1 MAIRMTGMVSGL
13 DTDSIVK
20 ELVSAYSTK
29 KEKYKKEQTKL
40 GWKQEIWKDLNKE
53 VNTFYKSVGNLRF
66 EGGYSTK
73 KTTSSDTAKAT
84 VSAGSNAVTGTQKLH
99 VLSTAQSGYL
109 TGGKITASD
118 SSAKVTSST
127 KLSELG
133 FTEDETAL
141 KFIAKD
147 KDGKDISADIKLS
160 KDSTISDA
168 VKALRDVGLN
178 ASFDE
183 NNGRIFLSSSD
194 TDSIVKE
201 LVSAYS
207 TKKEKYEKEQTKLG
221 WKQEIWKSLNK
232 EVNSFYKSAGNLRFD
247 SGYNTK
253 KTTSSDSTKATVSAS
268 GNATVGT
275 QKLHVLSTAQSG
287 YLTGAEIKT
296 TANEKVTTSTKLSD
310 LGVTA
315 DEITF
320 NVGPANNSASGT
332 TKQIKVGKDSTISD
346 VVNQLKDAGLNANFD
361 AGNGRFYLSSSDSGY
376 ATDFNITADSSDTNS
391 TTLLNA
397 LGLGNTA
404 KKLDGSDA
412 VIVLNGVKYTS
423 TTNNF
428 SINGLSISV
437 NGVTDKVDDL
447 ENVDVDA
454 LDDSKAVSIST
465 TTDTQGI
472 YDKIKDFLTSY
483 NNIINKMTK
492 LYNADSAKNYEPLTD
507 DEKSQM
513 SDSEVEKWETKI
525 KDSLLRRDS
534 NLSTIMNAMTTSMT
548 KAISINGKNYSLSS
562 FGISTLGYMN
572 SAENEQNAYHIDGDE
587 DDENTSGNK
596 DKLMAALS
604 SDPDTVID
612 FMKQLSTNLYTAIDK
627 QMQSNSLR
635 SRYSIYNDKE
645 MTSQY
650 TSYTKTIA
658 EWETKISDKEDYYYK
673 KFSKMET
680 ALSKL
685 NSQTSSLSGM
695 FSS

>member
-1 MAIRMTGMVSGL
+1 MPIRMTGMVSGL

-183 NNGRIFLSSSD
+183 NNGRIFLSSS
-194 TDSIVKE
+194 
-201 LVSAYS
+201 A
-207 TKKEKYEKEQTKLG
+207 
-221 WKQEIWKSLNK
+221 
-232 EVNSFYKSAGNLRFD
+232 
-247 SGYNTK
+247 
-253 KTTSSDSTKATVSAS
+253 
-268 GNATVGT
+268 
-275 QKLHVLSTAQSG
+275 
-287 YLTGAEIKT
+287 TGA
-296 TANEKVTTSTKLSD
+296 S
-310 LGVTA
+310 
-315 DEITF
+315 
-320 NVGPANNSASGT
+320 
-332 TKQIKVGKDSTISD
+332 
-346 VVNQLKDAGLNANFD
+346 
-361 AGNGRFYLSSSDSGY
+361 
-376 ATDFNITADSSDTNS
+376 TDFSLKS
-391 TTLLNA
+391 
-397 LGLGNTA
+397 
-404 KKLDGSDA
+404 DGSDA
-412 VIVLNGVKYTS
+412 SKNLLNTLALNTDASEVTEASKRATKIDGSDAAIVLNGVVYTS
-423 TTNNF
+423 SSNNF

-437 NGVTDKVDDL
+437 NAVTDSVDL
-447 ENVDVDA
+447 
-454 LDDSKAVSIST
+454 SKAKTNGSLDADKISDMLVNTPLNDSEAISIT
-465 TTDTQGI
+465 TSTDTQGI
-472 YDKIKDFLTSY
+472 YDKIKDFITSY

-492 LYNADSAKNYEPLTD
+492 LYNADSAGNYEPLTD
-507 DEKSQM
+507 DEKSEM
-513 SDSEVEKWETKI
+513 SDSEIEKWETKI

-534 NLSTIMNAMTTSMT
+534 TLSTVMSAMTTAMSGGAT
-548 KAISINGKNYSLSS
+548 VNGKTYFLSN

-572 SAENEQNAYHIDGDE
+572 AAENEQNAYHIDGDE
-587 DDENTSGNK
+587 DDENTSGNT
-596 DKLMAALS
+596 DKLMTALN
-604 SDPDTVID
+604 SDPDTVMD
-612 FMKQLSTNLYTAIDK
+612 FMKQMATNLYNAIDK
-627 QMQSNSLR
+627 QMTSTTLR
-635 SRYSIYNDKE
+635 SKYSIYNDKE
-645 MTSQY
+645 MTTQY
-650 TSYTKTIA
+650 KNYTKTIK

-673 KFSKMET
+673 KFSSMES

-685 NSQTSSLSGM
+685 NSQTSSLSGLIG
-695 FSS
+695 SN

>member
-1 MAIRMTGMVSGL
+1 MPIRVTGMVSGL

-29 KEKYKKEQTKL
+29 KEKYEKERTKL

-183 NNGRIFLSSSD
+183 NNGRIFLSSS
-194 TDSIVKE
+194 
-201 LVSAYS
+201 A
-207 TKKEKYEKEQTKLG
+207 
-221 WKQEIWKSLNK
+221 
-232 EVNSFYKSAGNLRFD
+232 
-247 SGYNTK
+247 
-253 KTTSSDSTKATVSAS
+253 
-268 GNATVGT
+268 
-275 QKLHVLSTAQSG
+275 
-287 YLTGAEIKT
+287 TGA
-296 TANEKVTTSTKLSD
+296 S
-310 LGVTA
+310 
-315 DEITF
+315 
-320 NVGPANNSASGT
+320 
-332 TKQIKVGKDSTISD
+332 
-346 VVNQLKDAGLNANFD
+346 
-361 AGNGRFYLSSSDSGY
+361 
-376 ATDFNITADSSDTNS
+376 TDFSLKS
-391 TTLLNA
+391 
-397 LGLGNTA
+397 
-404 KKLDGSDA
+404 DGSDA
-412 VIVLNGVKYTS
+412 SKNSLNTLALNTDASEVTEASKRATKIDGSDAAIVLNGVVYTS
-423 TTNNF
+423 SSNNF

-437 NGVTDKVDDL
+437 NAVTDSVDL
-447 ENVDVDA
+447 
-454 LDDSKAVSIST
+454 SKAKTNGSLDADKISDMLANTPLNDSEAISIT
-465 TTDTQGI
+465 TSTDTQGI
-472 YDKIKDFLTSY
+472 YDKIKDFITGY

-492 LYNADSAKNYEPLTD
+492 LYNADSAGNYEPLTD
-507 DEKSQM
+507 DEKSEM
-513 SDSEVEKWETKI
+513 SDSEIEKWETKI

-534 NLSTIMNAMTTSMT
+534 TLSTVKSAMTTAMSGGAT
-548 KAISINGKNYSLSS
+548 VNGKTYFLSN

-572 SAENEQNAYHIDGDE
+572 AAENEQNAYHIDGDE
-587 DDENTSGNK
+587 DDENTSGNT
-596 DKLMAALS
+596 DKLMTALN
-604 SDPDTVID
+604 SDPDTVMD
-612 FMKQLSTNLYTAIDK
+612 FMKRMATNLYNAIDK
-627 QMQSNSLR
+627 QMTRTTLR
-635 SRYSIYNDKE
+635 SKYSIYNDKE
-645 MTSQY
+645 MTTQY
-650 TSYTKTIA
+650 KNYTTTIK

-673 KFSKMET
+673 KFSSMES

-685 NSQTSSLSGM
+685 NSQTSSLSGL
-695 FSS
+695 FGSN

>member
-1 MAIRMTGMVSGL
+1 MPIRMTGMVSGL
-13 DTDSIVK
+13 
-20 ELVSAYSTK
+20 
-29 KEKYKKEQTKL
+29 
-40 GWKQEIWKDLNKE
+40 
-53 VNTFYKSVGNLRF
+53 
-66 EGGYSTK
+66 
-73 KTTSSDTAKAT
+73 
-84 VSAGSNAVTGTQKLH
+84 
-99 VLSTAQSGYL
+99 
-109 TGGKITASD
+109 
-118 SSAKVTSST
+118 
-127 KLSELG
+127 
-133 FTEDETAL
+133 
-141 KFIAKD
+141 
-147 KDGKDISADIKLS
+147 
-160 KDSTISDA
+160 
-168 VKALRDVGLN
+168 
-178 ASFDE
+178 
-183 NNGRIFLSSSD
+183 D

-232 EVNSFYKSAGNLRFD
+232 EVNSFYKSVGNLRFD

-296 TANEKVTTSTKLSD
+296 AANEKVTTSTKLSD

-320 NVGPANNSASGT
+320 HVGPANNSASGT

-361 AGNGRFYLSSSDSGY
+361 AGNRRFYLSSSDSGY

-397 LGLGNTA
+397 LGLGKTA
-404 KKLDGSDA
+404 KKIDGSDA

-447 ENVDVDA
+447 EKVDVDA

-472 YDKIKDFLTSY
+472 YDKIKNFLTSY

-548 KAISINGKNYSLSS
+548 KAISINGKNYSLSN

-627 QMQSNSLR
+627 QMQRNSLR

>member
-29 KEKYKKEQTKL
+29 KEKYEKEQTKL

-141 KFIAKD
+141 KFIEKD

-183 NNGRIFLSSSD
+183 NNGRIFLSSS
-194 TDSIVKE
+194 
-201 LVSAYS
+201 A
-207 TKKEKYEKEQTKLG
+207 
-221 WKQEIWKSLNK
+221 
-232 EVNSFYKSAGNLRFD
+232 
-247 SGYNTK
+247 
-253 KTTSSDSTKATVSAS
+253 
-268 GNATVGT
+268 
-275 QKLHVLSTAQSG
+275 
-287 YLTGAEIKT
+287 TGA
-296 TANEKVTTSTKLSD
+296 S
-310 LGVTA
+310 
-315 DEITF
+315 
-320 NVGPANNSASGT
+320 
-332 TKQIKVGKDSTISD
+332 
-346 VVNQLKDAGLNANFD
+346 
-361 AGNGRFYLSSSDSGY
+361 
-376 ATDFNITADSSDTNS
+376 TDFSLKS
-391 TTLLNA
+391 
-397 LGLGNTA
+397 
-404 KKLDGSDA
+404 DGSDA
-412 VIVLNGVKYTS
+412 SKNLLNTLALNTDASEVTEASKRATKIDGSDAAIVLNGVVYTS
-423 TTNNF
+423 SSNNF

-437 NGVTDKVDDL
+437 NAVTDSVDL
-447 ENVDVDA
+447 
-454 LDDSKAVSIST
+454 SKAKTNGSLDADKISDMLVNTPLNDSEAISIT
-465 TTDTQGI
+465 TSTDTQGI
-472 YDKIKDFLTSY
+472 YDKIKDFITSY

-492 LYNADSAKNYEPLTD
+492 LYNADSAGNYEPLTD
-507 DEKSQM
+507 DEKSEM
-513 SDSEVEKWETKI
+513 SDSEIEKWETKI

-534 NLSTIMNAMTTSMT
+534 TLSTVMSAMTTAMSGGAT
-548 KAISINGKNYSLSS
+548 VNGKTYFLSN

-572 SAENEQNAYHIDGDE
+572 AAENEQNAYHIDGDE
-587 DDENTSGNK
+587 DDENTSGNT
-596 DKLMAALS
+596 DKLMTALN
-604 SDPDTVID
+604 SDPDTVMD
-612 FMKQLSTNLYTAIDK
+612 FMKQMATNLYNAIDK
-627 QMQSNSLR
+627 QMTSTTLR
-635 SRYSIYNDKE
+635 SKYSIYNDKE
-645 MTSQY
+645 MTTQY
-650 TSYTKTIA
+650 KNYTTTIK

-673 KFSKMET
+673 KFSSMES

-685 NSQTSSLSGM
+685 NSQTSSLSGL
-695 FSS
+695 FGSN

>member
-29 KEKYKKEQTKL
+29 KEKYEKEQTKL

-66 EGGYSTK
+66 AGGYSTK
-73 KTTSSDTAKAT
+73 KTTSSDTTKAT

-183 NNGRIFLSSSD
+183 NNGRIFLSSS
-194 TDSIVKE
+194 
-201 LVSAYS
+201 A
-207 TKKEKYEKEQTKLG
+207 
-221 WKQEIWKSLNK
+221 
-232 EVNSFYKSAGNLRFD
+232 
-247 SGYNTK
+247 
-253 KTTSSDSTKATVSAS
+253 
-268 GNATVGT
+268 
-275 QKLHVLSTAQSG
+275 
-287 YLTGAEIKT
+287 TGA
-296 TANEKVTTSTKLSD
+296 S
-310 LGVTA
+310 
-315 DEITF
+315 
-320 NVGPANNSASGT
+320 
-332 TKQIKVGKDSTISD
+332 
-346 VVNQLKDAGLNANFD
+346 
-361 AGNGRFYLSSSDSGY
+361 
-376 ATDFNITADSSDTNS
+376 TDFSLKS
-391 TTLLNA
+391 
-397 LGLGNTA
+397 
-404 KKLDGSDA
+404 DGSDA
-412 VIVLNGVKYTS
+412 SKNLLNTLALNTDASEVTEASKRATKIDGSDAAIVLNGVVYTS
-423 TTNNF
+423 SSNNF

-447 ENVDVDA
+447 KNVDVDA

-507 DEKSQM
+507 DEKSEM
-513 SDSEVEKWETKI
+513 SDSEIEKWETKI

-534 NLSTIMNAMTTSMT
+534 TLSTVMSAMTTAMSGGAT
-548 KAISINGKNYSLSS
+548 VNGKTYFLSN

-572 SAENEQNAYHIDGDE
+572 AAENEQNAYHIDGDE
-587 DDENTSGNK
+587 DDENTSGNT
-596 DKLMAALS
+596 DKLMTALN
-604 SDPDTVID
+604 SDPDTVMD
-612 FMKQLSTNLYTAIDK
+612 FMKQMATNLYNAIDK
-627 QMQSNSLR
+627 QMTSTTLR
-635 SRYSIYNDKE
+635 SKYSIYNDKE
-645 MTSQY
+645 MTTQY
-650 TSYTKTIA
+650 KNYTTTIK

-673 KFSKMET
+673 KFSSMES
-680 ALSKL
+680 ALSKF
-685 NSQTSSLSGM
+685 NSQTSSLSGLIG
-695 FSS
+695 SN

>member
-13 DTDSIVK
+13 
-20 ELVSAYSTK
+20 
-29 KEKYKKEQTKL
+29 
-40 GWKQEIWKDLNKE
+40 
-53 VNTFYKSVGNLRF
+53 
-66 EGGYSTK
+66 
-73 KTTSSDTAKAT
+73 
-84 VSAGSNAVTGTQKLH
+84 
-99 VLSTAQSGYL
+99 
-109 TGGKITASD
+109 
-118 SSAKVTSST
+118 
-127 KLSELG
+127 
-133 FTEDETAL
+133 
-141 KFIAKD
+141 
-147 KDGKDISADIKLS
+147 
-160 KDSTISDA
+160 
-168 VKALRDVGLN
+168 
-178 ASFDE
+178 
-183 NNGRIFLSSSD
+183 D

-232 EVNSFYKSAGNLRFD
+232 EVNSFYKSVGNLRFD

-320 NVGPANNSASGT
+320 NVEPANNSASGT

-346 VVNQLKDAGLNANFD
+346 VVSQLKDAGLNANFD

-404 KKLDGSDA
+404 KKINGSDA

-428 SINGLSISV
+428 SVNGLSISV

-447 ENVDVDA
+447 ENVNVDA

-548 KAISINGKNYSLSS
+548 KAISINGKNYALSS

-572 SAENEQNAYHIDGDE
+572 AAENEQNAYHIDGDE
-587 DDENTSGNK
+587 DDENTSGNT

>member
-1 MAIRMTGMVSGL
+1 MPIRMTGMVSGL

-73 KTTSSDTAKAT
+73 KTTSSDTTKAT

-183 NNGRIFLSSSD
+183 NNGRIFLSSS
-194 TDSIVKE
+194 
-201 LVSAYS
+201 A
-207 TKKEKYEKEQTKLG
+207 
-221 WKQEIWKSLNK
+221 
-232 EVNSFYKSAGNLRFD
+232 
-247 SGYNTK
+247 
-253 KTTSSDSTKATVSAS
+253 
-268 GNATVGT
+268 
-275 QKLHVLSTAQSG
+275 
-287 YLTGAEIKT
+287 TGA
-296 TANEKVTTSTKLSD
+296 S
-310 LGVTA
+310 
-315 DEITF
+315 
-320 NVGPANNSASGT
+320 
-332 TKQIKVGKDSTISD
+332 
-346 VVNQLKDAGLNANFD
+346 
-361 AGNGRFYLSSSDSGY
+361 
-376 ATDFNITADSSDTNS
+376 TDFSLKS
-391 TTLLNA
+391 
-397 LGLGNTA
+397 
-404 KKLDGSDA
+404 DGSDA
-412 VIVLNGVKYTS
+412 SKNLLNTLALNTDTSEVTEASKRATKIDGSDAAIVLNGVVYTS
-423 TTNNF
+423 SSNNF

-437 NGVTDKVDDL
+437 NAVTDSVDL
-447 ENVDVDA
+447 
-454 LDDSKAVSIST
+454 SKAKTNGSLDADKISDMLVNTPLNDSEAISIT
-465 TTDTQGI
+465 TSTDTQGI
-472 YDKIKDFLTSY
+472 YDKIKDFITSY

-492 LYNADSAKNYEPLTD
+492 LYNADSAGNYEPLTD
-507 DEKSQM
+507 DEKSEM
-513 SDSEVEKWETKI
+513 SDSEIEKWETKI

-534 NLSTIMNAMTTSMT
+534 TLSTVMSAMTTAMSGGAT
-548 KAISINGKNYSLSS
+548 VNGKTYFLSN

-572 SAENEQNAYHIDGDE
+572 AAENEQNAYHIDGDE
-587 DDENTSGNK
+587 DDENTSGNT
-596 DKLMAALS
+596 DKLMTALN
-604 SDPDTVID
+604 SDPDTVMD
-612 FMKQLSTNLYTAIDK
+612 FMKQMATNLYNAIDK
-627 QMQSNSLR
+627 QMTSTTLR
-635 SRYSIYNDKE
+635 SKYSIYNDKE
-645 MTSQY
+645 MTTQY
-650 TSYTKTIA
+650 KNYTTTIK

-673 KFSKMET
+673 KFSSMES

-685 NSQTSSLSGM
+685 NSQTSSLSGL
-695 FSS
+695 FGSN

>member
-1 MAIRMTGMVSGL
+1 MPIRMTGMVSGL

-183 NNGRIFLSSSD
+183 NNGRIFLSSS
-194 TDSIVKE
+194 
-201 LVSAYS
+201 A
-207 TKKEKYEKEQTKLG
+207 
-221 WKQEIWKSLNK
+221 
-232 EVNSFYKSAGNLRFD
+232 
-247 SGYNTK
+247 
-253 KTTSSDSTKATVSAS
+253 
-268 GNATVGT
+268 
-275 QKLHVLSTAQSG
+275 
-287 YLTGAEIKT
+287 TGA
-296 TANEKVTTSTKLSD
+296 S
-310 LGVTA
+310 
-315 DEITF
+315 
-320 NVGPANNSASGT
+320 
-332 TKQIKVGKDSTISD
+332 
-346 VVNQLKDAGLNANFD
+346 
-361 AGNGRFYLSSSDSGY
+361 
-376 ATDFNITADSSDTNS
+376 TDFSLKSDGSDTSKN
-391 TTLLNA
+391 LLNTLA
-397 LGLGNTA
+397 LNTDA
-404 KKLDGSDA
+404 SEVTEASKRATKIDGSDA
-412 VIVLNGVKYTS
+412 AIVLNGVVYTS
-423 TTNNF
+423 SSNNF

-437 NGVTDKVDDL
+437 NAVTDSVDL
-447 ENVDVDA
+447 
-454 LDDSKAVSIST
+454 SKAKTNGSLDADKISDMLVNTPLNDSEAISIT
-465 TTDTQGI
+465 TSTDTQGI
-472 YDKIKDFLTSY
+472 YDKIKDFITSY

-492 LYNADSAKNYEPLTD
+492 LYNADSAGNYEPLTD
-507 DEKSQM
+507 DEKSEM
-513 SDSEVEKWETKI
+513 SDSEIEKWETKI

-534 NLSTIMNAMTTSMT
+534 TLSTVMSAMTTAMSGGAT
-548 KAISINGKNYSLSS
+548 VNGKTYFLSN

-572 SAENEQNAYHIDGDE
+572 AAENEQNAYHIDGDE
-587 DDENTSGNK
+587 DDENTSGNT
-596 DKLMAALS
+596 DKLMTALN
-604 SDPDTVID
+604 SDPDTVMD
-612 FMKQLSTNLYTAIDK
+612 FMKQMATNLYNAIDK
-627 QMQSNSLR
+627 QMTSTTLR
-635 SRYSIYNDKE
+635 SKYSIYNDKE
-645 MTSQY
+645 MTTQY
-650 TSYTKTIA
+650 KNYTTTIK
-658 EWETKISDKEDYYYK
+658 EWETKISNKEDYYYK
-673 KFSKMET
+673 KFSSMES

-685 NSQTSSLSGM
+685 NSQTSSLSGLIG
-695 FSS
+695 SN

>member
-1 MAIRMTGMVSGL
+1 MAMEAIKGAGMTYQGSVSSAESQPKTDSAVKAAETDATEKGIVSENIKQAGEENVNTSQGADQRNTNAQIKKAVDEVNKKAVNSEAIFGIHEATNRVTIKIIDKDTKKVLKEIPPEKTLDMIAKVWELAGLMVDEKRKKRGGKIMPIRMTGMVSGL
-13 DTDSIVK
+13 
-20 ELVSAYSTK
+20 
-29 KEKYKKEQTKL
+29 
-40 GWKQEIWKDLNKE
+40 
-53 VNTFYKSVGNLRF
+53 
-66 EGGYSTK
+66 
-73 KTTSSDTAKAT
+73 
-84 VSAGSNAVTGTQKLH
+84 
-99 VLSTAQSGYL
+99 
-109 TGGKITASD
+109 
-118 SSAKVTSST
+118 
-127 KLSELG
+127 
-133 FTEDETAL
+133 
-141 KFIAKD
+141 
-147 KDGKDISADIKLS
+147 
-160 KDSTISDA
+160 
-168 VKALRDVGLN
+168 
-178 ASFDE
+178 
-183 NNGRIFLSSSD
+183 D

-232 EVNSFYKSAGNLRFD
+232 EVNSFYKSVGNLRFD

-296 TANEKVTTSTKLSD
+296 AANEKVTTSTKLSD

-397 LGLGNTA
+397 LGLGDTA
-404 KKLDGSDA
+404 KKIDGSDA

-447 ENVDVDA
+447 KNVDVDA

>member
-1 MAIRMTGMVSGL
+1 MPIRMTGMVSGL

-29 KEKYKKEQTKL
+29 KEKYEKEQTKL
-40 GWKQEIWKDLNKE
+40 GWKQEIWKSLNKE
-53 VNTFYKSVGNLRF
+53 VNSFYKSVGNLRF
-66 EGGYSTK
+66 DSGYNTK
-73 KTTSSDTAKAT
+73 KTTSSDSTKAT
-84 VSAGSNAVTGTQKLH
+84 VSASGNATVGTQKLH

-147 KDGKDISADIKLS
+147 KDGKDISTDIKLS

-183 NNGRIFLSSSD
+183 NNGRIFLSSS
-194 TDSIVKE
+194 
-201 LVSAYS
+201 A
-207 TKKEKYEKEQTKLG
+207 
-221 WKQEIWKSLNK
+221 
-232 EVNSFYKSAGNLRFD
+232 
-247 SGYNTK
+247 
-253 KTTSSDSTKATVSAS
+253 
-268 GNATVGT
+268 
-275 QKLHVLSTAQSG
+275 
-287 YLTGAEIKT
+287 TGA
-296 TANEKVTTSTKLSD
+296 S
-310 LGVTA
+310 
-315 DEITF
+315 
-320 NVGPANNSASGT
+320 
-332 TKQIKVGKDSTISD
+332 
-346 VVNQLKDAGLNANFD
+346 
-361 AGNGRFYLSSSDSGY
+361 
-376 ATDFNITADSSDTNS
+376 TDFSLKS
-391 TTLLNA
+391 
-397 LGLGNTA
+397 
-404 KKLDGSDA
+404 DGSDA
-412 VIVLNGVKYTS
+412 SKNLLNTLALNTDASEVTEASKRATKIDGSDAAIVLNGVVYTS
-423 TTNNF
+423 SSNNF

-437 NGVTDKVDDL
+437 NAVTDSVDL
-447 ENVDVDA
+447 
-454 LDDSKAVSIST
+454 SKAKTNGSLDADKISDMLANTPLNDSEAISIT
-465 TTDTQGI
+465 TSTDTQGI

-587 DDENTSGNK
+587 DDENTSGNT
-596 DKLMAALS
+596 DKLMTALN
-604 SDPDTVID
+604 SDPDTVMD
-612 FMKQLSTNLYTAIDK
+612 FMKQMATNLYNAIDK
-627 QMQSNSLR
+627 QMTRTTLR
-635 SRYSIYNDKE
+635 SKYSIYNDKE
-645 MTSQY
+645 MTTQY
-650 TSYTKTIA
+650 KNYTTTIK

-673 KFSKMET
+673 KFSSMES

-685 NSQTSSLSGM
+685 NSQTSSLSGL
-695 FSS
+695 FGSN

>member
-29 KEKYKKEQTKL
+29 KEKYEKEQTKL

-183 NNGRIFLSSSD
+183 NNGRIFLSSS
-194 TDSIVKE
+194 
-201 LVSAYS
+201 A
-207 TKKEKYEKEQTKLG
+207 
-221 WKQEIWKSLNK
+221 
-232 EVNSFYKSAGNLRFD
+232 
-247 SGYNTK
+247 
-253 KTTSSDSTKATVSAS
+253 
-268 GNATVGT
+268 
-275 QKLHVLSTAQSG
+275 
-287 YLTGAEIKT
+287 TGA
-296 TANEKVTTSTKLSD
+296 S
-310 LGVTA
+310 
-315 DEITF
+315 
-320 NVGPANNSASGT
+320 
-332 TKQIKVGKDSTISD
+332 
-346 VVNQLKDAGLNANFD
+346 
-361 AGNGRFYLSSSDSGY
+361 
-376 ATDFNITADSSDTNS
+376 TDFSLKS
-391 TTLLNA
+391 
-397 LGLGNTA
+397 
-404 KKLDGSDA
+404 DGSDA
-412 VIVLNGVKYTS
+412 SKNLLNTLALNTDASEVTEASKRATKIDGSDAAIVLNGVVYTS
-423 TTNNF
+423 SSNNF

-437 NGVTDKVDDL
+437 NAVTDSVDL
-447 ENVDVDA
+447 
-454 LDDSKAVSIST
+454 SKAKTNGSLDADKISDMLVNTPLNDSEAISIT
-465 TTDTQGI
+465 TSTDTQGI
-472 YDKIKDFLTSY
+472 YDKIKDFITSY

-492 LYNADSAKNYEPLTD
+492 LYNADSAGNYEPLTD
-507 DEKSQM
+507 DEKSEM
-513 SDSEVEKWETKI
+513 SDSEIEKWETKI

-534 NLSTIMNAMTTSMT
+534 TLSTVMSAMTTAMSGGAT
-548 KAISINGKNYSLSS
+548 VNGKTYFLSN

-572 SAENEQNAYHIDGDE
+572 AAENEQNAYHIDGDE
-587 DDENTSGNK
+587 DDENTSGNT
-596 DKLMAALS
+596 DKLMTALN
-604 SDPDTVID
+604 SDPDTVMD
-612 FMKQLSTNLYTAIDK
+612 FMKQMATNLYNAIDK
-627 QMQSNSLR
+627 QMTSTTLR
-635 SRYSIYNDKE
+635 SKYSIYNDKE
-645 MTSQY
+645 MTTQY
-650 TSYTKTIA
+650 KNYTTTIK

-673 KFSKMET
+673 KFSSMES

-685 NSQTSSLSGM
+685 NSQTSSLSGL
-695 FSS
+695 FGSN

>member
-1 MAIRMTGMVSGL
+1 MPIRMTGMVSGL

-29 KEKYKKEQTKL
+29 KEKYVKEQTKL
-40 GWKQEIWKDLNKE
+40 GWKQD
-53 VNTFYKSVGNLRF
+53 
-66 EGGYSTK
+66 
-73 KTTSSDTAKAT
+73 
-84 VSAGSNAVTGTQKLH
+84 
-99 VLSTAQSGYL
+99 
-109 TGGKITASD
+109 
-118 SSAKVTSST
+118 
-127 KLSELG
+127 
-133 FTEDETAL
+133 
-141 KFIAKD
+141 
-147 KDGKDISADIKLS
+147 
-160 KDSTISDA
+160 
-168 VKALRDVGLN
+168 
-178 ASFDE
+178 
-183 NNGRIFLSSSD
+183 
-194 TDSIVKE
+194 
-201 LVSAYS
+201 
-207 TKKEKYEKEQTKLG
+207 
-221 WKQEIWKSLNK
+221 IWKSLNK
-232 EVNSFYKSAGNLRFD
+232 EVNSFYKSVGNLRFD

-268 GNATVGT
+268 GNAVVGT

-287 YLTGAEIKT
+287 YLTGGKIT
-296 TANEKVTTSTKLSD
+296 MPDDSDVTTSTKLSD
-310 LGVTA
+310 LGITA
-315 DEITF
+315 DEVTF
-320 NVGPANNSASGT
+320 NVNT
-332 TKQIKVGKDSTISD
+332 KDETKQIKVGKDSTISD
-346 VVNQLKDAGLNANFD
+346 VVNQLKEAGLNANFD
-361 AGNGRFYLSSSDSGY
+361 AGNGRFYLSSSDSGI
-376 ATDFNITADSSDTNS
+376 ATDFNITADDNDKTNS
-391 TTLLNA
+391 EALLST
-397 LGLGNTA
+397 LGLSDDKA
-404 KKLDGSDA
+404 KKIDGSDA

-428 SINGLSISV
+428 SVNGLSISV
-437 NGVTDKVDDL
+437 NGVTDKVDDID
-447 ENVDVDA
+447 NVDVDA

-465 TTDTQGI
+465 TTDTQGL

-513 SDSEVEKWETKI
+513 SDTEVEKWETKI

-534 NLSTIMNAMTTSMT
+534 SLSTIMNAMTTSMST
-548 KAISINGKNYSLSS
+548 AISVNGKNYSLSS

-572 SAENEQNAYHIDGDE
+572 AAENEQNAYHIDGDE

-658 EWETKISDKEDYYYK
+658 EWETKISEKEDYYYK

-685 NSQTSSLSGM
+685 NSQTGSLSSM
-695 FSS
+695 FGS

>member
-1 MAIRMTGMVSGL
+1 MPIRMTGMVSGL

-29 KEKYKKEQTKL
+29 KEKYVKEQTKL
-40 GWKQEIWKDLNKE
+40 GWKQDIWKSLNKE
-53 VNTFYKSVGNLRF
+53 VNSFYKSVGNLRF
-66 EGGYSTK
+66 DSGYNTK
-73 KTTSSDTAKAT
+73 KTTSSDTTKAT
-84 VSAGSNAVTGTQKLH
+84 VSATGNAVVGTQKLH

-109 TGGKITASD
+109 TGGKITMPDDSD
-118 SSAKVTSST
+118 
-127 KLSELG
+127 
-133 FTEDETAL
+133 
-141 KFIAKD
+141 
-147 KDGKDISADIKLS
+147 
-160 KDSTISDA
+160 
-168 VKALRDVGLN
+168 
-178 ASFDE
+178 
-183 NNGRIFLSSSD
+183 
-194 TDSIVKE
+194 
-201 LVSAYS
+201 
-207 TKKEKYEKEQTKLG
+207 
-221 WKQEIWKSLNK
+221 
-232 EVNSFYKSAGNLRFD
+232 
-247 SGYNTK
+247 
-253 KTTSSDSTKATVSAS
+253 
-268 GNATVGT
+268 
-275 QKLHVLSTAQSG
+275 
-287 YLTGAEIKT
+287 
-296 TANEKVTTSTKLSD
+296 VTTSTKLSD
-310 LGVTA
+310 LGITA
-315 DEITF
+315 DEVTF
-320 NVGPANNSASGT
+320 NVNT
-332 TKQIKVGKDSTISD
+332 KDETKQIKVGKDSTISD
-346 VVNQLKDAGLNANFD
+346 VVNQLKEAGLNANFD
-361 AGNGRFYLSSSDSGY
+361 AGNGRFYLSSSDSGI
-376 ATDFNITADSSDTNS
+376 ATDFNITADDNDKTNS
-391 TTLLNA
+391 EALLST
-397 LGLGNTA
+397 LGLSNDKA
-404 KKLDGSDA
+404 KKIDGSDA

-437 NGVTDKVDDL
+437 NGVTDVLNDTGDI
-447 ENVDVDA
+447 DA
-454 LDDSKAVSIST
+454 LDDSKAVTIST
-465 TTDTQGI
+465 TTDTQGL

-513 SDSEVEKWETKI
+513 SDTEVEKWETKI

-534 NLSTIMNAMTTSMT
+534 NLSTIMNAMTTSMST
-548 KAISINGKNYSLSS
+548 AISINGKNYSLSS

-572 SAENEQNAYHIDGDE
+572 AAENEQNAYHIDGDE

-658 EWETKISDKEDYYYK
+658 EWESKISDKEEYYYK

-685 NSQTSSLSGM
+685 NSQTGSLSSM
-695 FSS
+695 FGS

>member
-1 MAIRMTGMVSGL
+1 MPIRMTGMVSGL

-29 KEKYKKEQTKL
+29 KEKY
-40 GWKQEIWKDLNKE
+40 
-53 VNTFYKSVGNLRF
+53 
-66 EGGYSTK
+66 
-73 KTTSSDTAKAT
+73 
-84 VSAGSNAVTGTQKLH
+84 
-99 VLSTAQSGYL
+99 
-109 TGGKITASD
+109 
-118 SSAKVTSST
+118 
-127 KLSELG
+127 
-133 FTEDETAL
+133 
-141 KFIAKD
+141 
-147 KDGKDISADIKLS
+147 
-160 KDSTISDA
+160 
-168 VKALRDVGLN
+168 
-178 ASFDE
+178 
-183 NNGRIFLSSSD
+183 
-194 TDSIVKE
+194 
-201 LVSAYS
+201 
-207 TKKEKYEKEQTKLG
+207 EKERTKLG

-287 YLTGAEIKT
+287 YLTGGKI
-296 TANEKVTTSTKLSD
+296 TASDSSAKVTSSTKLSE
-310 LGVTA
+310 LGFTEDETA
-315 DEITF
+315 LKFIAKDKDGKDISTD
-320 NVGPANNSASGT
+320 
-332 TKQIKVGKDSTISD
+332 IKLSKDSTISD
-346 VVNQLKDAGLNANFD
+346 AVKALSDVGLNASFD
-361 AGNGRFYLSSSDSGY
+361 ENNGRIFLSSSATGAS
-376 ATDFNITADSSDTNS
+376 TDFSLKS
-391 TTLLNA
+391 
-397 LGLGNTA
+397 
-404 KKLDGSDA
+404 DGSDA
-412 VIVLNGVKYTS
+412 SKNLLNTLALNTDTSEVTEASKRAKKIDGSDAAIVLNGVVYTS
-423 TTNNF
+423 SSNNF

-447 ENVDVDA
+447 KNVDVDA

-627 QMQSNSLR
+627 QMQTNSLR

>member
-29 KEKYKKEQTKL
+29 KEKYEKEQTKL

-66 EGGYSTK
+66 AGGYSTK

-183 NNGRIFLSSSD
+183 NNGRIFLSSS
-194 TDSIVKE
+194 
-201 LVSAYS
+201 A
-207 TKKEKYEKEQTKLG
+207 
-221 WKQEIWKSLNK
+221 
-232 EVNSFYKSAGNLRFD
+232 
-247 SGYNTK
+247 
-253 KTTSSDSTKATVSAS
+253 
-268 GNATVGT
+268 
-275 QKLHVLSTAQSG
+275 
-287 YLTGAEIKT
+287 TGA
-296 TANEKVTTSTKLSD
+296 S
-310 LGVTA
+310 
-315 DEITF
+315 
-320 NVGPANNSASGT
+320 
-332 TKQIKVGKDSTISD
+332 
-346 VVNQLKDAGLNANFD
+346 
-361 AGNGRFYLSSSDSGY
+361 
-376 ATDFNITADSSDTNS
+376 TDFSLKS
-391 TTLLNA
+391 
-397 LGLGNTA
+397 
-404 KKLDGSDA
+404 DGSDA
-412 VIVLNGVKYTS
+412 SKNLLNTLALNTDASEVTEASKRATKIDGSDAAIVLNGVVYTS
-423 TTNNF
+423 SSNNF

-437 NGVTDKVDDL
+437 NAVTDSVDL
-447 ENVDVDA
+447 
-454 LDDSKAVSIST
+454 SKAKTNGSLDADKISDMLVNTPLNDSEAISIT
-465 TTDTQGI
+465 TSTDTQGI
-472 YDKIKDFLTSY
+472 YDKIKDFITSY

-492 LYNADSAKNYEPLTD
+492 LYNADSAGNYEPLTD
-507 DEKSQM
+507 DEKSEM
-513 SDSEVEKWETKI
+513 SDSEIEKWETKI

-534 NLSTIMNAMTTSMT
+534 TLSTVMSAMTTAMSGGAT
-548 KAISINGKNYSLSS
+548 VNGKTYFLSN

-572 SAENEQNAYHIDGDE
+572 AAENEQNAYHIDGDE
-587 DDENTSGNK
+587 DDENTSGNT
-596 DKLMAALS
+596 DKLMTALN
-604 SDPDTVID
+604 SDPDTVMD
-612 FMKQLSTNLYTAIDK
+612 FMKQMATNLYNAIDK
-627 QMQSNSLR
+627 QMTSTTLR
-635 SRYSIYNDKE
+635 SKYSIYNDKE
-645 MTSQY
+645 MTTQY
-650 TSYTKTIA
+650 KNYTTTIK

-673 KFSKMET
+673 KFSSMES

-685 NSQTSSLSGM
+685 NSQTSSLSGLIG
-695 FSS
+695 SN

>member
-160 KDSTISDA
+160 KDSTIRDA

-183 NNGRIFLSSSD
+183 NNGRIFLSSS
-194 TDSIVKE
+194 
-201 LVSAYS
+201 A
-207 TKKEKYEKEQTKLG
+207 
-221 WKQEIWKSLNK
+221 
-232 EVNSFYKSAGNLRFD
+232 
-247 SGYNTK
+247 
-253 KTTSSDSTKATVSAS
+253 
-268 GNATVGT
+268 
-275 QKLHVLSTAQSG
+275 
-287 YLTGAEIKT
+287 TGA
-296 TANEKVTTSTKLSD
+296 S
-310 LGVTA
+310 
-315 DEITF
+315 
-320 NVGPANNSASGT
+320 
-332 TKQIKVGKDSTISD
+332 
-346 VVNQLKDAGLNANFD
+346 
-361 AGNGRFYLSSSDSGY
+361 
-376 ATDFNITADSSDTNS
+376 TDFSLKS
-391 TTLLNA
+391 
-397 LGLGNTA
+397 
-404 KKLDGSDA
+404 DGSDA
-412 VIVLNGVKYTS
+412 SKNLLNTLALNTDASEVTEASKRATKIDGSDAAIVLNGVVYTS
-423 TTNNF
+423 SSNNF

-437 NGVTDKVDDL
+437 NAVTDSVDL
-447 ENVDVDA
+447 
-454 LDDSKAVSIST
+454 SKAKTNGSLDADKISDMLVNTPLNDSEAISIT
-465 TTDTQGI
+465 TSTDTQGI
-472 YDKIKDFLTSY
+472 YDKIKDFITSY

-492 LYNADSAKNYEPLTD
+492 LYNADSAGNYEPLTD
-507 DEKSQM
+507 DEKSEM
-513 SDSEVEKWETKI
+513 SDSEIEKWETKI

-534 NLSTIMNAMTTSMT
+534 TLSTVMSAMTTAMSGGAT
-548 KAISINGKNYSLSS
+548 VNGKTYFLSN

-572 SAENEQNAYHIDGDE
+572 AAENEQNAYHIDGDE
-587 DDENTSGNK
+587 DDENTSGNT
-596 DKLMAALS
+596 DKLMTALN
-604 SDPDTVID
+604 SDPDTVMD
-612 FMKQLSTNLYTAIDK
+612 FMKQMATNLYNAIDK
-627 QMQSNSLR
+627 QMTSTTLR
-635 SRYSIYNDKE
+635 SKYSIYNDKE
-645 MTSQY
+645 MTTQY
-650 TSYTKTIA
+650 KNYTTTIK

-673 KFSKMET
+673 KFSSMES

-685 NSQTSSLSGM
+685 NSQTSSLSGL
-695 FSS
+695 FGSN

>member
-1 MAIRMTGMVSGL
+1 MPIRMTGMVSGL

-66 EGGYSTK
+66 EGGYST

-183 NNGRIFLSSSD
+183 NNGRIFLSSS
-194 TDSIVKE
+194 
-201 LVSAYS
+201 A
-207 TKKEKYEKEQTKLG
+207 
-221 WKQEIWKSLNK
+221 
-232 EVNSFYKSAGNLRFD
+232 
-247 SGYNTK
+247 
-253 KTTSSDSTKATVSAS
+253 
-268 GNATVGT
+268 
-275 QKLHVLSTAQSG
+275 
-287 YLTGAEIKT
+287 TGA
-296 TANEKVTTSTKLSD
+296 S
-310 LGVTA
+310 
-315 DEITF
+315 
-320 NVGPANNSASGT
+320 
-332 TKQIKVGKDSTISD
+332 
-346 VVNQLKDAGLNANFD
+346 
-361 AGNGRFYLSSSDSGY
+361 
-376 ATDFNITADSSDTNS
+376 TDFSLKS
-391 TTLLNA
+391 
-397 LGLGNTA
+397 
-404 KKLDGSDA
+404 DGSDA
-412 VIVLNGVKYTS
+412 SKNLLNTLALNTDASEVTEASKRATKIDGSDAAIVLNGVVYTS
-423 TTNNF
+423 SSNNF

-437 NGVTDKVDDL
+437 NAVTDSVDL
-447 ENVDVDA
+447 
-454 LDDSKAVSIST
+454 SKAKTNGSLDADKISDMLVNTPLNDSEAISIT
-465 TTDTQGI
+465 TSTDTQGI
-472 YDKIKDFLTSY
+472 YDKIKDFITSY

-492 LYNADSAKNYEPLTD
+492 LYNADSAGNYEPLTD
-507 DEKSQM
+507 DEKSEM
-513 SDSEVEKWETKI
+513 SDSEIEKWETKI

-534 NLSTIMNAMTTSMT
+534 TLSTVMSAMTTAMSGGAT
-548 KAISINGKNYSLSS
+548 VNGKTYFLSN

-572 SAENEQNAYHIDGDE
+572 AAENEQNAYHIDGDE
-587 DDENTSGNK
+587 DDENTSGNT
-596 DKLMAALS
+596 DKLMTALN
-604 SDPDTVID
+604 SDPDTVMD
-612 FMKQLSTNLYTAIDK
+612 FMKQMATNLYNAIDK
-627 QMQSNSLR
+627 QMTSTTLR
-635 SRYSIYNDKE
+635 SKYSIYNDKE
-645 MTSQY
+645 MTTQY
-650 TSYTKTIA
+650 KNYTTTIKQ
-658 EWETKISDKEDYYYK
+658 WETKISDKEDYYYK
-673 KFSKMET
+673 KFSSMES

-685 NSQTSSLSGM
+685 NSQTSSLSGL
-695 FSS
+695 FGSN

>member
-1 MAIRMTGMVSGL
+1 MPIRMTGMVSGL

-29 KEKYKKEQTKL
+29 KEKYEKEQTKL
-40 GWKQEIWKDLNKE
+40 GWKQEIWKSLNKE
-53 VNTFYKSVGNLRF
+53 VNSFYKSVGKLRF
-66 EGGYSTK
+66 DSGYNTK
-73 KTTSSDTAKAT
+73 KTTSSDSTKAT
-84 VSAGSNAVTGTQKLH
+84 VSASGNATVGTQKLH

-147 KDGKDISADIKLS
+147 KDGKDISTDIKLS

-183 NNGRIFLSSSD
+183 NNGRIFLSSS
-194 TDSIVKE
+194 
-201 LVSAYS
+201 A
-207 TKKEKYEKEQTKLG
+207 
-221 WKQEIWKSLNK
+221 
-232 EVNSFYKSAGNLRFD
+232 
-247 SGYNTK
+247 
-253 KTTSSDSTKATVSAS
+253 
-268 GNATVGT
+268 
-275 QKLHVLSTAQSG
+275 
-287 YLTGAEIKT
+287 TGA
-296 TANEKVTTSTKLSD
+296 S
-310 LGVTA
+310 
-315 DEITF
+315 
-320 NVGPANNSASGT
+320 
-332 TKQIKVGKDSTISD
+332 
-346 VVNQLKDAGLNANFD
+346 
-361 AGNGRFYLSSSDSGY
+361 
-376 ATDFNITADSSDTNS
+376 TDFSLKS
-391 TTLLNA
+391 
-397 LGLGNTA
+397 
-404 KKLDGSDA
+404 DGSDA
-412 VIVLNGVKYTS
+412 SKNLLNTLALNTDASEVTEASKRATKIDGSDAAIVLNGVVYTS
-423 TTNNF
+423 SSNNF

-437 NGVTDKVDDL
+437 NAVTDSVDL
-447 ENVDVDA
+447 
-454 LDDSKAVSIST
+454 SKAKTNGSLDADKISDMLANTPLNDSEAISIT
-465 TTDTQGI
+465 TSTDTQGI

-587 DDENTSGNK
+587 DDENTSGNT
-596 DKLMAALS
+596 DKLMTALN
-604 SDPDTVID
+604 SDPDTVMD
-612 FMKQLSTNLYTAIDK
+612 FMKQMATNLYNAIDK
-627 QMQSNSLR
+627 QMTRTTLR
-635 SRYSIYNDKE
+635 SKYSIYNDKE
-645 MTSQY
+645 MTTQY
-650 TSYTKTIA
+650 KNYTTTIK

-673 KFSKMET
+673 KFSSMES

-685 NSQTSSLSGM
+685 NSQTSSLSGL
-695 FSS
+695 FGSN

>member
-183 NNGRIFLSSSD
+183 NNGRIFLSSS
-194 TDSIVKE
+194 
-201 LVSAYS
+201 A
-207 TKKEKYEKEQTKLG
+207 
-221 WKQEIWKSLNK
+221 
-232 EVNSFYKSAGNLRFD
+232 
-247 SGYNTK
+247 
-253 KTTSSDSTKATVSAS
+253 
-268 GNATVGT
+268 
-275 QKLHVLSTAQSG
+275 
-287 YLTGAEIKT
+287 TGA
-296 TANEKVTTSTKLSD
+296 S
-310 LGVTA
+310 
-315 DEITF
+315 
-320 NVGPANNSASGT
+320 
-332 TKQIKVGKDSTISD
+332 
-346 VVNQLKDAGLNANFD
+346 
-361 AGNGRFYLSSSDSGY
+361 
-376 ATDFNITADSSDTNS
+376 TDFSLKS
-391 TTLLNA
+391 
-397 LGLGNTA
+397 
-404 KKLDGSDA
+404 DGSDA
-412 VIVLNGVKYTS
+412 SKNLLNTLALNTDASEVTEASKRATKIDGSDAAIVLNGVVYTS
-423 TTNNF
+423 SSNNF

-437 NGVTDKVDDL
+437 NAVTDSVDL
-447 ENVDVDA
+447 
-454 LDDSKAVSIST
+454 SKAKTNGSLDADKISDMLVNTPLNDSEAISIT
-465 TTDTQGI
+465 TSTDTQGI
-472 YDKIKDFLTSY
+472 YDKIKDFITSY

-492 LYNADSAKNYEPLTD
+492 LYNADSAGNYEPLTD
-507 DEKSQM
+507 DEKSEM
-513 SDSEVEKWETKI
+513 SDSEIEKWETKI

-534 NLSTIMNAMTTSMT
+534 TLSTVMSAMTTAMSGGAT
-548 KAISINGKNYSLSS
+548 VNGKTYFLSN

-572 SAENEQNAYHIDGDE
+572 AAENEQNAYHIDGDE

-650 TSYTKTIA
+650 KNYTTTIKQ
-658 EWETKISDKEDYYYK
+658 WETKISDKEDYYYK
-673 KFSKMET
+673 KFSSMES

-685 NSQTSSLSGM
+685 NSQTSSLSGL
-695 FSS
+695 FGSN

>member
-29 KEKYKKEQTKL
+29 KEKYEKEQTKL

-183 NNGRIFLSSSD
+183 NNGRIFLSSS
-194 TDSIVKE
+194 
-201 LVSAYS
+201 A
-207 TKKEKYEKEQTKLG
+207 
-221 WKQEIWKSLNK
+221 
-232 EVNSFYKSAGNLRFD
+232 
-247 SGYNTK
+247 
-253 KTTSSDSTKATVSAS
+253 
-268 GNATVGT
+268 
-275 QKLHVLSTAQSG
+275 
-287 YLTGAEIKT
+287 TGA
-296 TANEKVTTSTKLSD
+296 S
-310 LGVTA
+310 
-315 DEITF
+315 
-320 NVGPANNSASGT
+320 
-332 TKQIKVGKDSTISD
+332 
-346 VVNQLKDAGLNANFD
+346 
-361 AGNGRFYLSSSDSGY
+361 
-376 ATDFNITADSSDTNS
+376 TDFSLKS
-391 TTLLNA
+391 
-397 LGLGNTA
+397 
-404 KKLDGSDA
+404 DGSDA
-412 VIVLNGVKYTS
+412 SKNLLNTLALNTDASEVTEASKRATKIDGSDAAIVLNGVVYTS
-423 TTNNF
+423 SSNNF

-437 NGVTDKVDDL
+437 NAVTDSVDL
-447 ENVDVDA
+447 
-454 LDDSKAVSIST
+454 SKAKTNGSLDADKISDMLVNTPLNDSEAISIT
-465 TTDTQGI
+465 TSTDTQGI
-472 YDKIKDFLTSY
+472 YDKIKDFITSY

-492 LYNADSAKNYEPLTD
+492 LYNADSAGNYEPLTD
-507 DEKSQM
+507 DEKSEM
-513 SDSEVEKWETKI
+513 SDSEIEKWETKI

-534 NLSTIMNAMTTSMT
+534 TLSTVMSAMTTAMSGGAT
-548 KAISINGKNYSLSS
+548 VNGKTYFLSN

-572 SAENEQNAYHIDGDE
+572 AAENEQNAYHIDGDE
-587 DDENTSGNK
+587 DDENTSGNT
-596 DKLMAALS
+596 DKLMTALN
-604 SDPDTVID
+604 SDPDTVMD
-612 FMKQLSTNLYTAIDK
+612 FMKQMATNLYNAIDK
-627 QMQSNSLR
+627 QMTSTTLR
-635 SRYSIYNDKE
+635 SKYSIYNDKE
-645 MTSQY
+645 MTTQY
-650 TSYTKTIA
+650 KNYTTTIKQ
-658 EWETKISDKEDYYYK
+658 WETKISDKEDYYYK
-673 KFSKMET
+673 KFSSMES

-685 NSQTSSLSGM
+685 NSQTSSLSGL
-695 FSS
+695 FGSN

>member
-1 MAIRMTGMVSGL
+1 MPIRMTGMVSGL

-73 KTTSSDTAKAT
+73 KTTSSDTTKAT

-183 NNGRIFLSSSD
+183 NNGRIFLSSS
-194 TDSIVKE
+194 
-201 LVSAYS
+201 A
-207 TKKEKYEKEQTKLG
+207 
-221 WKQEIWKSLNK
+221 
-232 EVNSFYKSAGNLRFD
+232 
-247 SGYNTK
+247 
-253 KTTSSDSTKATVSAS
+253 
-268 GNATVGT
+268 
-275 QKLHVLSTAQSG
+275 
-287 YLTGAEIKT
+287 TGA
-296 TANEKVTTSTKLSD
+296 S
-310 LGVTA
+310 
-315 DEITF
+315 
-320 NVGPANNSASGT
+320 
-332 TKQIKVGKDSTISD
+332 
-346 VVNQLKDAGLNANFD
+346 
-361 AGNGRFYLSSSDSGY
+361 
-376 ATDFNITADSSDTNS
+376 TDFSLKS
-391 TTLLNA
+391 
-397 LGLGNTA
+397 
-404 KKLDGSDA
+404 DGSDA
-412 VIVLNGVKYTS
+412 SKNLLNTLALNTDASEVTEASKRATKIDGSDAAIVLNGVVYTS
-423 TTNNF
+423 SSNNF

-437 NGVTDKVDDL
+437 NAVTDSVDL
-447 ENVDVDA
+447 
-454 LDDSKAVSIST
+454 SKAKTNGSLDADKISDMLVNTPLNDSEAISIT
-465 TTDTQGI
+465 TSTDTQGI
-472 YDKIKDFLTSY
+472 YDKIKDFITSY

-492 LYNADSAKNYEPLTD
+492 LYNADSAGNYEPLTD
-507 DEKSQM
+507 DEKSEM
-513 SDSEVEKWETKI
+513 SDSEIEKWETKI

-534 NLSTIMNAMTTSMT
+534 TLSTVMSAMTTAMSGGAT
-548 KAISINGKNYSLSS
+548 VNGKTYFLSN

-572 SAENEQNAYHIDGDE
+572 AAENEQNAYHIDGDE
-587 DDENTSGNK
+587 DDENTSGNT
-596 DKLMAALS
+596 DKLMTALN
-604 SDPDTVID
+604 SDPDTVMD
-612 FMKQLSTNLYTAIDK
+612 FMKQMATNLYNAIDK
-627 QMQSNSLR
+627 QMTSTTLR
-635 SRYSIYNDKE
+635 SKYSIYNDKE
-645 MTSQY
+645 MTTQY
-650 TSYTKTIA
+650 KNYTTTIK
-658 EWETKISDKEDYYYK
+658 EWETKISNKEDYYYK
-673 KFSKMET
+673 KFSSMES

-685 NSQTSSLSGM
+685 NSQTSSLSGLIG
-695 FSS
+695 SN

>member
-1 MAIRMTGMVSGL
+1 MPIRMTGMVSGL

-29 KEKYKKEQTKL
+29 KEKYEKEQTKL

-183 NNGRIFLSSSD
+183 NNGRIFLSSS
-194 TDSIVKE
+194 
-201 LVSAYS
+201 A
-207 TKKEKYEKEQTKLG
+207 
-221 WKQEIWKSLNK
+221 
-232 EVNSFYKSAGNLRFD
+232 
-247 SGYNTK
+247 
-253 KTTSSDSTKATVSAS
+253 
-268 GNATVGT
+268 
-275 QKLHVLSTAQSG
+275 
-287 YLTGAEIKT
+287 TGA
-296 TANEKVTTSTKLSD
+296 S
-310 LGVTA
+310 
-315 DEITF
+315 
-320 NVGPANNSASGT
+320 
-332 TKQIKVGKDSTISD
+332 
-346 VVNQLKDAGLNANFD
+346 
-361 AGNGRFYLSSSDSGY
+361 
-376 ATDFNITADSSDTNS
+376 TDFSLKS
-391 TTLLNA
+391 
-397 LGLGNTA
+397 
-404 KKLDGSDA
+404 DGSDA
-412 VIVLNGVKYTS
+412 SKNLLNTLALNTDASEVTEASKRATKIDGSDAAIVLNGVVYTS
-423 TTNNF
+423 SSNNF

-437 NGVTDKVDDL
+437 NAVTDSVDL
-447 ENVDVDA
+447 
-454 LDDSKAVSIST
+454 SKAKTNGSLDADKISDMLVNTPLNDSEAISIT
-465 TTDTQGI
+465 TSTDTQGI
-472 YDKIKDFLTSY
+472 YDKIKDFITSY

-492 LYNADSAKNYEPLTD
+492 LYNADSAGNYEPLTD
-507 DEKSQM
+507 DEKSEM
-513 SDSEVEKWETKI
+513 SDSEIEKWETKI

-534 NLSTIMNAMTTSMT
+534 TLSTVMSAMTTAMSGGAT
-548 KAISINGKNYSLSS
+548 VNGKTYFLSN

-572 SAENEQNAYHIDGDE
+572 AAENEQNAYHIDGDE
-587 DDENTSGNK
+587 DDENTSGNT
-596 DKLMAALS
+596 DKLMTALN
-604 SDPDTVID
+604 SDPDTVMD
-612 FMKQLSTNLYTAIDK
+612 FMKQMATNLYNAIDK
-627 QMQSNSLR
+627 QMTSTTLR
-635 SRYSIYNDKE
+635 SKYSIYNDKE
-645 MTSQY
+645 MTTQY
-650 TSYTKTIA
+650 KNYTTTIK
-658 EWETKISDKEDYYYK
+658 EWETKISNKEDYYYK
-673 KFSKMET
+673 KFSSMES

-685 NSQTSSLSGM
+685 NSQTSSLSGLIG
-695 FSS
+695 SN